1 MTVVLFCQP
10 LNDSSESLID
20 LLPLPVSIALQI
32 KKDGGQEAMEIG
44 QNSTARS
51 WALELSIGARLCRT
65 AGIRLWRE
73 KRKRC
78 ATKLVRVFSCNLCG
92 M

>member
-20 LLPLPVSIALQI
+20 LLPLPESIALQI

-51 WALELSIGARLCRT
+51 WALELSIGARLRRA
-65 AGIRLWRE
+65 AGIRLWRRKKE
-73 KRKRC
+73 KKKKRC
-78 ATKLVRVFSCNLCG
+78 AVWLCYKAG
-92 M
+92 